1 MNSHEEN
8 ADNLIEAF
16 HDAIR
21 HGDVAAVKSML
32 ESQPKLANKTSNK
45 GEDALMVAAISLN
58 AVEMMHTLIE
68 RGSSLDARG
77 DDGRSVLLFAA
88 ENSVS
93 PEAWDYLIQ
102 EKRRLDAIPSYLGDC
117 IVIDLVDR
125 VDGILDEALRLA
137 VNKCDW
143 KCTEHLLAQHD
154 MELRLVRVLKR
165 LEEIIR
171 KLDACIVHEF
181 LRLPAVQSTFRAATR
196 PPTPCQTSHDIVKQ
210 IVSRGSIQLLVEL
223 EQFDIFRNLIFAY
236 CHSSPASVLPMWVDV
251 MKKCR
256 QDEMWTK
263 TWIAFWVQRRKM
275 GRADH
280 MGQRIAQ
287 FLYVF
292 DGDKIVQGVCPQRF
306 ADDSDY

>member
-1 MNSHEEN
+1 
-8 ADNLIEAF
+8 
-16 HDAIR
+16 
-21 HGDVAAVKSML
+21 
-32 ESQPKLANKTSNK
+32 
-45 GEDALMVAAISLN
+45 
-58 AVEMMHTLIE
+58 MMHTLIE

-93 PEAWDYLIQ
+93 PEAWDYLVQEQ
-102 EKRRLDAIPSYLGDC
+102 EKGDLMLYLPLGDC
-117 IVIDLVDR
+117 IVIDLIDR

-143 KCTEHLLAQHD
+143 KCTEHLLARHD

-165 LEEIIR
+165 LEEIIP
-171 KLDACIVHEF
+171 KLDECIVLEF
-181 LRLPAVQSTFRAATR
+181 LRLPAVQSTFRGATR
-196 PPTPCQTSHDIVKQ
+196 PSKPCQNSHDIVKQ
-210 IVSRGSIQLLVEL
+210 IVSRGSVQLLVEL

-256 QDEMWTK
+256 QNEMWTK
-263 TWIAFWVQRRKM
+263 TWITFWVQRRKM
-275 GRADH
+275 GVADH
-280 MGQRIAQ
+280 MGQCIAQ

-292 DGDKIVQGVCPQRF
+292 DGDKIVQDP
-306 ADDSDY
+306 DY